1 MNSKVN
7 ILNKG
12 LELNLRDVVVLE
24 SVQMQFFIFK
34 YVCLNF
40 FHEVGQAGS
49 ETNFFLLVPTGN

>member
-24 SVQMQFFIFK
+24 SVQM
-34 YVCLNF
+34 
-40 FHEVGQAGS
+40 H
-49 ETNFFLLVPTGN
+49 FLFSNMFV